1 MKAKIKFYPHGMSK
15 GDQFKLLGTDAAKGW
30 DRLFVMFSL
39 IGAGIGTGISIQA
52 ALDMGLTEADLK
64 ASVEAPQ
71 EFDVKL
77 QKGG

>member
-1 MKAKIKFYPHGMSK
+1 MKAKIRFYPRGMPK
-15 GDQFKLLGTDAAKGW
+15 TKQLEILGTDGARGFDKP
-30 DRLFVMFSL
+30 FVL
-39 IGAGIGTGISIQA
+39 ITFDGVGTGISIQA

-64 ASVEAPQ
+64 AAVETPQ